1 MRHFIDED
9 TILFDIFKTHGEE
22 NNEEKS
28 VNLNG
33 ISATANN
40 NETHFSQIDR
50 QLNNQINDGERNGF
64 NLTSFDPSRKEKTYI
79 ENTGDGNMRDSNTKI
94 VIDSKY
100 FPFKR
105 YLYKMKV
112 EVIMI
117 ILIKSNSFDF
127 HF

>member
-33 ISATANN
+33 ISANN
-40 NETHFSQIDR
+40 NKTHFSQIDH
-50 QLNNQINDGERNGF
+50 QLNNQINGGERNGF
-64 NLTSFDPSRKEKTYI
+64 NLTSFDASKKEKTYI
-79 ENTGDGNMRDSNTKI
+79 ENIGDGNVRDANTKSE
-94 VIDSKY
+94 IDSKY

-105 YLYKMKV
+105 Y
-112 EVIMI
+112 
-117 ILIKSNSFDF
+117 
-127 HF
+127 

>member
-40 NETHFSQIDR
+40 SETHFSQIDS

-64 NLTSFDPSRKEKTYI
+64 NLTSFDASKKEKSYI
-79 ENTGDGNMRDSNTKI
+79 QYNEDGNVRDCNTKSE
-94 VIDSKY
+94 IDSKN
-100 FPFKR
+100 FLFKR
-105 YLYKMKV
+105 Y
-112 EVIMI
+112 
-117 ILIKSNSFDF
+117 
-127 HF
+127 

>member
-33 ISATANN
+33 ISANN

-64 NLTSFDPSRKEKTYI
+64 DLTSFDISKKEKSNIQFI
-79 ENTGDGNMRDSNTKI
+79 EDGNVRDSNTKSE
-94 VIDSKY
+94 IDSKY
-100 FPFKR
+100 FSFKR
-105 YLYKMKV
+105 Y
-112 EVIMI
+112 
-117 ILIKSNSFDF
+117 
-127 HF
+127 